1 MMAADKEQAK
11 KSGEKEEVVK
21 EEKPKT
27 INHNDHYSIKRVLDD
42 AVSEVVL
49 GRGYEENVNLSN
61 VKMAIG
67 LITCAIAL
75 AAQFYPKKFP
85 ENKTFLIGCIIL
97 YPFNLFISDSF
108 STTGLALSSK
118 LPRYSDLY
126 TLRIE
131 SSDPQSIAAH
141 PPVEFT
147 KSVTKWF
154 TKSGVFLECVF
165 WDDVE
170 KLVDGYNSDI
180 KESRDLSG
188 SESMESSSL
197 YNSST
202 IELSPL
208 LR

>member
-1 MMAADKEQAK
+1 MAADKEQAK
-11 KSGEKEEVVK
+11 KAGEKEEVVK

-97 YPFNLFISDSF
+97 YPFNLTYFVKTLYPCDISAF
-108 STTGLALSSK
+108 
-118 LPRYSDLY
+118 R
-126 TLRIE
+126 
-131 SSDPQSIAAH
+131 
-141 PPVEFT
+141 V
-147 KSVTKWF
+147 
-154 TKSGVFLECVF
+154 
-165 WDDVE
+165 
-170 KLVDGYNSDI
+170 
-180 KESRDLSG
+180 LSG
-188 SESMESSSL
+188 SMFEVVYIFLTDYYLM
-197 YNSST
+197 
-202 IELSPL
+202 
-208 LR
+208 